1 MLKASLPAPHH
12 VTAFGDWAFKQ
23 VVKITR
29 GRCGGPWSSVAAVPK
44 RLGHRHAQEEDGE
57 DVGREA
63 TCKPRAAPNP
73 RWARESSLLLG
84 DSHGGGAP
92 CPPCRRGSFSGKQTA
107 AVGLGKEQ
115 AACRGR
121 VRDPSVGSP
130 SRLSRVR
137 VGHSG
142 TPETEGGP
150 TLGAPRGS
158 RPAETLTLTM
168 CVCER
173 EGECP
178 HP

>member
-84 DSHGGGAP
+84 
-92 CPPCRRGSFSGKQTA
+92 
-107 AVGLGKEQ
+107 
-115 AACRGR
+115 
-121 VRDPSVGSP
+121 
-130 SRLSRVR
+130 
-137 VGHSG
+137 
-142 TPETEGGP
+142 
-150 TLGAPRGS
+150 
-158 RPAETLTLTM
+158 
-168 CVCER
+168 
-173 EGECP
+173 
-178 HP
+178 

>member
-29 GRCGGPWSSVAAVPK
+29 GHCGGPWSSVAAVPK

-84 DSHGGGAP
+84 RQSRRRSSLSPLSPGFILREADGGSGAGQGAGRLPRP
-92 CPPCRRGSFSGKQTA
+92 CA
-107 AVGLGKEQ
+107 
-115 AACRGR
+115 
-121 VRDPSVGSP
+121 
-130 SRLSRVR
+130 
-137 VGHSG
+137 
-142 TPETEGGP
+142 
-150 TLGAPRGS
+150 
-158 RPAETLTLTM
+158 
-168 CVCER
+168 
-173 EGECP
+173 
-178 HP
+178 